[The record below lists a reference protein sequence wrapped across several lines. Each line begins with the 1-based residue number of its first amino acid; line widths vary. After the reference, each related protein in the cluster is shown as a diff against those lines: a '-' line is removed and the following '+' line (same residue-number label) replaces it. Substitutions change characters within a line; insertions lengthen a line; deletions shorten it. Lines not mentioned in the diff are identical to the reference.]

1 VNAVAPAFIATP
13 MTDAMMSG
21 RAEQRGTDVD
31 EAISGF
37 LAEERPGM
45 QLGRR
50 GEPEEVAAAIV
61 FLCSERAGFIDGAT
75 LRVDAGSVQT
85 I

>member
-1 VNAVAPAFIATP
+1 
-13 MTDAMMSG
+13 M
-21 RAEQRGTDVD
+21 E
-31 EAISGF
+31 
-37 LAEERPGM
+37 
-45 QLGRR
+45 LGRR

-61 FLCSERAGFIDGAT
+61 FLCSERASFVNGAT